1 MAAKLLLPGL
11 GGIYTTTFT
20 GISTNSTGSDTIDC
34 SKCFTLAVS
43 MTSTSTG
50 AASSNIVQLQQSFDG
65 GTSWINLNTAITAGP
80 VATFPSTNQ
89 PFGLV
94 RMLGTVGNGTLT
106 VSLTGLPIQRSW

>member
-20 GISTNSTGSDTIDC
+20 GLSTNSVGTDTIDC

-50 AASSNIVQLQQSFDG
+50 NATSNAVLLQQTFDAG
-65 GTSWINLNTAITAGP
+65 ASWVNLNSAISGTSAGTYPAGP
-80 VATFPSTNQ
+80 
-89 PFGLV
+89 FGVV
-94 RMLGTVGNGTLT
+94 RMLGTVNNGTLT
-106 VSLTGLPIQRSW
+106 VNLVGFPNPISW